1 MKWQDTQGFNWDNF
15 EVRGYLVVTGSAS
28 KCEVVGVYLSGKILR
43 GNWEDIQSQ
52 RLLIGNRDDNHKKIG
67 L

>member
-1 MKWQDTQGFNWDNF
+1 M
-15 EVRGYLVVTGSAS
+15 

-43 GNWEDIQSQ
+43 GNWEDIQSG
-52 RLLIGNRDDNHKKIG
+52 RILIGNREDNQKKMG